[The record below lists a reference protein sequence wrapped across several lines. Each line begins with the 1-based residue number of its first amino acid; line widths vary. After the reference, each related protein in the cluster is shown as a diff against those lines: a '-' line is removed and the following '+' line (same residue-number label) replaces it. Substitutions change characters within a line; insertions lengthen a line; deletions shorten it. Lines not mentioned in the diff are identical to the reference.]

1 MKKMRPLTR
10 TLLCLVAEN
19 LFFILEKK
27 ILRKVELYAFSWLEV
42 VLFYYFEAWKKRFS
56 LFIASRKIY
65 LILIQ
70 YSNSASEF
78 FLLWHWNST
87 ASFDKLNF
95 FPFRKKEK
103 KRRIKNKNRKNRERE
118 REIINN
124 DNNVVILSRGLS
136 GVWENRGETYRLLGA
151 IWCVTVSFGSSEYH
165 HVVQCRASR
174 CV

>member
-1 MKKMRPLTR
+1 MFGSWEFIFYFRKKK
-10 TLLCLVAEN
+10 N
-19 LFFILEKK
+19 
-27 ILRKVELYAFSWLEV
+27 LRKVELYAFSWLEV
-42 VLFYYFEAWKKRFS
+42 VLFYYFEAWKKRLS

-65 LILIQ
+65 VILIIQ
-70 YSNSASEF
+70 YSNSACEF

-87 ASFDKLNF
+87 ASLEKLNF
-95 FPFRKKEK
+95 FFHLGKKKRLIKKINRKKK
-103 KRRIKNKNRKNRERE
+103 TERE

-136 GVWENRGETYRLLGA
+136 GVWENRGERNRLLGA

>member
-1 MKKMRPLTR
+1 MKKMRPLIR
-10 TLLCLVAEN
+10 TLLYLVAEN

-27 ILRKVELYAFSWLEV
+27 ILRKVELYAFSWL
-42 VLFYYFEAWKKRFS
+42 S

-65 LILIQ
+65 VILIIQ
-70 YSNSASEF
+70 YSNSACEF

-87 ASFDKLNF
+87 ASLEKLNF
-95 FPFRKKEK
+95 FFHLGKK
-103 KRRIKNKNRKNRERE
+103 KRRIKKINRKKKTERE

-136 GVWENRGETYRLLGA
+136 GVWENRGERNRLLGA